1 MTTGDFT
8 WFFLV
13 SDILLQTVFVARAL
27 LRPYRSPSSRLAWAV
42 VILVAPLVGILA
54 YILFGEVDIGRRRA
68 QRIRD
73 AAKVL
78 PIPEDP
84 DADIRPMI
92 PEAERLFRVGRS
104 INGFPASGGNRAEL
118 MADSDAAIARMVED
132 IDAAT
137 DHVHLLFYIW
147 LDDTNG
153 LTVVEA
159 LKRAAARGVTCRAM
173 ADDLGSRQLI
183 RSAHWREMREA
194 GVRLA
199 RALPIGNPLL
209 RMMRGRIDL
218 RNHRKIVVIDEAVTY
233 CGSQN
238 CADAAFRV
246 KPRFAPWVDIMLR
259 FEGPVARQNQ
269 RLFCEDWMGATGE
282 DLVPLLT
289 RPAPPADP
297 GFAAQ
302 VVGTGPTHRPSA
314 MSETFVATIYGARE
328 ELVITTPYYVPD
340 AAMQA
345 AICASARRGVD
356 TAMVL
361 PKRNDSWIVAAA
373 SRSYYEE
380 LLAAG
385 VRLYEYPLGLL
396 HTKSMT
402 LDGKVSLVG
411 SANLDQRSLDLNYEN
426 NILLADPHTTLAVR
440 ARQQSYIDASE
451 RVTLE
456 DVRAWSAPRRLLNN
470 TVAMFGPIL

>member
-1 MTTGDFT
+1 MTYGELAWPIHLT
-8 WFFLV
+8 
-13 SDILLQTVFVARAL
+13 LQVAFVIRAL
-27 LRPYRSPSSRLAWAV
+27 LRPNRSPSSRMAWTV
-42 VILVAPLVGILA
+42 VIMGAPVVGILA
-54 YILFGEVDIGRRRA
+54 YVLFGEVDIGRRRA
-68 QRIRD
+68 RKINE

-84 DADIRPMI
+84 DAEIRPLV
-92 PEAERLFRVGRS
+92 PEAERLFHVGRS
-104 INGFPASGGNRAEL
+104 INGFPASGGNQAEL
-118 MADSDAAIARMVED
+118 MADSDASIARMVED

-147 LDDTNG
+147 LPDDNG
-153 LTVVEA
+153 LRVVEA

-173 ADDLGSRQLI
+173 ADDLGSRLMI
-183 RSAHWREMREA
+183 RSPHWQEMREA
-194 GVRLA
+194 GVKLA
-199 RALPIGNPLL
+199 CALPIGNPLL
-209 RMMRGRIDL
+209 RMLQGRIDL
-218 RNHRKIVVIDEAVTY
+218 RNHRKIVVIDEAITY
-233 CGSQN
+233 SGSQN
-238 CADAAFRV
+238 AADAAFRI
-246 KPRFAPWVDIMLR
+246 KPKFAPWVDIMLR
-259 FEGPVARQNQ
+259 FSGPVARQNQ

-282 DLVPLLT
+282 DLVPLLE
-289 RPAPPADP
+289 RPAPTAKP

-314 MSETFVATIYGARE
+314 MSETFVATIYGARL

-356 TAMVL
+356 TVMVL

-373 SRSYYEE
+373 SRSYYDE
-380 LLAAG
+380 LLSAG

-402 LDGKVSLVG
+402 LDGKISLIG
-411 SANLDQRSLDLNYEN
+411 SANLDLRSLDLNYEN
-426 NILLADPHTTLAVR
+426 NVLLADPDTTSALR

-456 DVRAWSAPRRLLNN
+456 DVRNWSRPRRLWNN